1 MQDNEWHQYHN
12 LLEYLD
18 GHGVP
23 SIDEALREIFLQPV
37 HRAFRELVNAGF
49 FRWLQANQLQASKSK
64 NDALDLP
71 PATFSQALEEAE
83 SKYTRLLSEIK
94 HLMNTDGNAVAVAGE
109 MKQILEATL
118 KLPTVGDLYP
128 FPRSR
133 KYKAAVKFLD
143 SPSLSRPPAIL
154 FTWLFT
160 ASLGKMIVPD
170 MGHAVVD
177 PAEIS
182 RSWIDEWLLGKII
195 MGTLLELGMGEESAR
210 RAITLVKIL
219 IKHRPPSIKTPT
231 LNLETLLADVAVQSF
246 IGINRYQ
253 DVLWFNKE
261 NFEELVWWLNTV
273 SVIIVT
279 ASKEIDK
286 PADEVAKAILHLYET
301 VLHVFT
307 AESESGYKVEKLLEA
322 VR

>member
-1 MQDNEWHQYHN
+1 
-12 LLEYLD
+12 
-18 GHGVP
+18 
-23 SIDEALREIFLQPV
+23 
-37 HRAFRELVNAGF
+37 
-49 FRWLQANQLQASKSK
+49 
-64 NDALDLP
+64 
-71 PATFSQALEEAE
+71 
-83 SKYTRLLSEIK
+83 
-94 HLMNTDGNAVAVAGE
+94 MNTDGDVLAVAGE

-118 KLPTVGDLYP
+118 KLPTVGERYP
-128 FPRSR
+128 LPRSR
-133 KYKAAVKFLD
+133 KYKAALKFLA

-154 FTWLFT
+154 FTWVFT

-170 MGHAVVD
+170 TEHPDAD

-195 MGTLLELGMGEESAR
+195 MGTLQELGMGEEPAR

-219 IKHRPPSIKTPT
+219 IKHRSPGINTLT
-231 LNLETLLADVAVQSF
+231 LNLETLLSDVAVQSF
-246 IGINRYQ
+246 IGVNRYQ

-261 NFEELVWWLNTV
+261 NFEELVWWLYTA

-279 ASKEIDK
+279 ASKEIEK
-286 PADEVAKAILHLYET
+286 PADEVAKAILHLYEA

-307 AESESGYKVEKLLEA
+307 AESESGYQVEKLLEA